1 MQHLLQ
7 GVLLAFLA
15 TSLVLVIVAHV
26 SVRRVLARRRNVTE
40 LPPISVL
47 KPLKGVDEG
56 LFENLSALCR
66 QDYPSFELVFG
77 VDSPDDPALE
87 LVRQLRREFPRVRMK
102 VSTNAP
108 TLGANPK
115 VNNLASLSRLASHE
129 LWLVSDSSV
138 RPGPDYLASMVSE
151 LGDPRVGLVSSVLS
165 GVGERSLGAQ
175 LENQHLS
182 TFILSS
188 VCGADVLLG
197 HPCVVGKS
205 MLFRRSTLESLGGWS
220 SVADV
225 LAEDY
230 LLGQRFHQAG
240 WRVAL
245 SPYLLPTISVERS
258 VTEFCAR
265 HLRWCQMRR
274 RISPVVYA
282 CEILM
287 NPIPLCLAL
296 LAASRFELTVVAAC
310 GILAKCVSDALLVR
324 KLRGSVELSDVAWIP
339 IKDLLVLCV
348 WTLGFVKRSVHWRGN
363 RFRIGAGSHLTP
375 APVGWMRARRA
386 A

>member
-1 MQHLLQ
+1 MQHLLL
-7 GVLLAFLA
+7 GVLLALLA
-15 TSLVLVIVAHV
+15 TSLGLVVVAHLCA
-26 SVRRVLARRRNVTE
+26 RRVLSRRRNATR

-56 LFENLSALCR
+56 LFDNLSALCR

-77 VDSPDDPALE
+77 VDAPDDAALDV
-87 LVRQLRREFPRVRMK
+87 VRQLRRDFPRVPMR
-102 VSTNAP
+102 VSTSAP

-115 VNNLASLSRLASHE
+115 VNNLVSLSKLASHE

-138 RPGPDYLASMVSE
+138 RPERDYLRAMVAE
-151 LGDPRVGLVSSVLS
+151 LEDPRVGLVSSVLS

-188 VCGADVLLG
+188 VCGADVLCG

-205 MLFRRSTLESLGGWS
+205 MLFRRSTLESLGGFG

-230 LLGQRFHQAG
+230 LLGRRFHEAG

-245 SPYLLPTISVERS
+245 SSHLLPTISVERS
-258 VTEFCAR
+258 VSEFCAR

-274 RISPVVYA
+274 RISPLAYLA
-282 CEILM
+282 EILM
-287 NPIPLCLAL
+287 NPIPFCVAL
-296 LAASRFELTVVAAC
+296 LAWSRIDLALVAAF
-310 GILAKCVSDALLVR
+310 GVVLKCVSDGLLIR
-324 KLRGSVELSDVAWIP
+324 KLRGSVELRDIAWIP
-339 IKDLLVLCV
+339 IKDSMVLGI
-348 WTLGFVKRSVHWRGN
+348 WMLGFAKRSVQWRGN
-363 RFRIGAGSHLTP
+363 RFRIGPGSHLEKAT
-375 APVGWMRARRA
+375 VGWLRARRA
-386 A
+386 T